1 MRIELVMTVLAG
13 FSGGLVAAVWSG
25 VVSSAL
31 LAGERRARSAH
42 WHADSVRRLLALIGS
57 GIPADFVYPLS

>member
-42 WHADSVRRLLALIGS
+42 WHADSVRRLLAGALI
-57 GIPADFVYPLS
+57 